1 MDSLI
6 SGLLRTIID
15 LGLFTVPVVIIGAWI
30 GQYPLALDYRV
41 FELVFALALAFVVRF
56 IVTDL
61 RTNWFVGG
69 AVIVLYLIMCVS
81 FFFHADE

>member
-1 MDSLI
+1 MDTLFTN
-6 SGLLRTIID
+6 LLRLIID

-30 GQYPLALDYRV
+30 GQYPLGLDYRV
-41 FELVFALALAFVVRF
+41 FELVFGLALAFLVRF

-69 AVIVLYLIMCVS
+69 AMIVLYLIMCVS
-81 FFFHADE
+81 FFFHADD